1 MIRLREKPKHLLHA
15 EKLSFFVH
23 KNEFYF
29 LGKDGYGYKGELVD
43 GRTVY
48 SFARKTRTC
57 LEHKT
62 KYNLMDEYNQIKDNP
77 VMSDNIIE
85 LEKGHI
91 VPSVSA

>member
-15 EKLSFFVH
+15 ETFSFFVY

-43 GRTVY
+43 GRTVH
-48 SFARKTRTC
+48 SFARKVRTC
-57 LEHKT
+57 PEHKT

-77 VMSDNIIE
+77 VMSDNILE

-91 VPSVSA
+91 VPSVSV